1 MVDFK
6 AMQSEVV
13 KRLREAPFNMQMS
26 LIDLHG
32 MKPAELRALVHE
44 VMGHISDAMKASA
57 EDLTTETAEVTA
69 QRIAA
74 FANVLKY
81 KMPEGK
87 TWRDFRAAM
96 VIGEMDTVLPFLAW
110 ALADMETHVKRAY
123 LTQFLSPLN
132 VPAEFLNGPDGEEL
146 KATLEEIQELQEQ
159 FKVEHKQIDA
169 FKEQMKANS
178 IEPGRLKVA
187 NQKLLDE
194 KEQLEAKIKVVKAKV
209 EGVAGF
215 DDLLSLV
222 SRVRTQKE
230 ELAQLEYKYK
240 EQSEAAKE
248 AEEKVLVLSG
258 RLREMRLQ
266 AADGSASA
274 MLQQMKDEL
283 EYNERRL
290 NEELPKE
297 LEGLRARKA
306 AIDRALSDPNIS
318 NEGDLVKL
326 QDEFQSLSVRL
337 REKVEE
343 RNRFLSRQEDSSYR
357 QQMQMA
363 KMVREKKAKAQ
374 EMLDRVNH
382 RKLLL
387 QKEIDE
393 KTLIAEAEGSR
404 GALGGDD
411 WKQFT
416 EGFHE
421 RERQKEEMSLVLDRL
436 SVERAV
442 LGRTEAILTQK
453 MNDIGA
459 HLQER
464 EAAAGVSGFLETQGR
479 LEAVSQVKSEADEAK
494 ALTLEE
500 MSKIV
505 TEIND
510 TIKEKKVELQPRI
523 KDLRALRAE
532 YQEVEGSYTA
542 AKKAYDQV
550 ALVHQAEREKLEQ
563 QIAEA
568 RKKTAEE
575 ESNYFAL
582 QMMTKV
588 VDERIKV
595 VLGPKAGEY
604 QKRLERRLTEQT
616 QEQVMYNN
624 QANDLAETEVSDRLN
639 KHMFE
644 QLHEMLEVRIA
655 SLDS

>member
-1 MVDFK
+1 MGDFK
-6 AMQSEVV
+6 AMQTDVV
-13 KRLREAPFNMQMS
+13 KQLREAPFNMDVS

-32 MKPAELRALVHE
+32 MKPAELRALVHT
-44 VMGHISDAMKASA
+44 VMGHISDAMKATS
-57 EDLTTETAEVTA
+57 EDLATETAEVTA

-74 FANVLKY
+74 FANVLKF
-81 KMPEGK
+81 KVPAGK
-87 TWRDFRAAM
+87 SWRDFRAGL
-96 VIGEMDTVLPFLAW
+96 VIGEMETVLPFLAW
-110 ALADMETHVKRAY
+110 VLADKETHTKRAY
-123 LTQFLSPLN
+123 LTQYLSPMN
-132 VPAEFLNGPDGEEL
+132 VPAEYLNGPDGEEL
-146 KATLEEIQELQEQ
+146 KATLAEIEELQEQ
-159 FKVEHKQIDA
+159 FKVEHKQIDS

-178 IEPGRLKVA
+178 IEPGRLKLA

-222 SRVRTQKE
+222 SQVRTKKE
-230 ELAQLEYKYK
+230 EVARLEYKYK

-266 AADGSASA
+266 AADGSAAA
-274 MLQQMKDEL
+274 MMQQIKDEL
-283 EYNERRL
+283 EYNQRRL
-290 NEELPKE
+290 NDELPKE
-297 LEGLRARKA
+297 LETLRARKV
-306 AIDRALSDPNIS
+306 AIDRALSDPNLS
-318 NEGDLVKL
+318 SESDLVKL
-326 QDEFQSLSVRL
+326 QDEFQTLSVRL

-343 RNRFLSRQEDSSYR
+343 RNRFMSRQEDSSYR
-357 QQMQMA
+357 QQTQMA
-363 KMVREKKAKAQ
+363 KMVREKKGKAQ
-374 EMLDRVNH
+374 EMLDRINH

-387 QKEIDE
+387 QKEIEE
-393 KTLIAEAEGSR
+393 KTLVAEAEGSR

-411 WKQFT
+411 WKKFT
-416 EGFHE
+416 EELRE
-421 RERQKEEMSLVLDRL
+421 REKQKEEMTRVLDRL

-464 EAAAGVSGFLETQGR
+464 EAAAGVSGFLETQGK

-494 ALTLEE
+494 AMTLEE

-505 TEIND
+505 TEINE

-523 KDLRALRAE
+523 KELRALRAE
-532 YQEVEGSYTA
+532 YQEVEASYTT
-542 AKKAYDQV
+542 AKKAYDQE
-550 ALVHQAEREKLEQ
+550 AMVHQAEQEKIEA

-568 RKKTAEE
+568 RNKTAEE

-582 QMMTKV
+582 QMMTKI

-604 QKRLERRLTEQT
+604 QKRLEKRLTEQT

-624 QANDLAETEVSDRLN
+624 QANQLAETEVSDRLN

-655 SLDS
+655 SLES